1 MCSTTGAVAA
11 ITATIAMYFTTE
23 AGAAATAREVQ
34 HHGLHAYLAPLLTD
48 ECRSTLGPQGGSH
61 KKKSVMTSLPQQRS
75 MLAAAPGGDFQGG
88 RLFPP

>member
-23 AGAAATAREVQ
+23 AGVAATAREVR

-61 KKKSVMTSLPQQRS
+61 KNVS
-75 MLAAAPGGDFQGG
+75 
-88 RLFPP
+88 